1 MLIPETYQTALFL
14 MILSAVFWGSW
25 ANTQKLAGPKW
36 RFELFYIDYALGVFL
51 SAILF
56 CFTIGSINQADITFT
71 DSLIGISF
79 RKVAIAV
86 LAGVIFN
93 VANVLLVAAIS
104 LAGLS
109 VAFPVG
115 IGLATVIGV
124 VWSYFLNPQG
134 NATMIWAGL
143 AFLVFGIVVNAR
155 AYRMMAIVRKS
166 QEVTLDPNAPEAPPK
181 RVRKTGKTKIVSSKG
196 ITLSVICGLLMGCFY
211 PLIEMSREGELG
223 ISPYAIVMFFG
234 AGVAFSSMLLVPF
247 IMNFPVEGEPLGITA
262 YLKGRIGSHGLGL
275 AGGAIWM
282 AGLTANILASSVP
295 KSQNVGP
302 AISYALGQGATLVSA
317 LWGILVWKEFANT
330 GARVQMQLVL
340 MFVVFVVALALIS
353 LAPVYS

>member
-1 MLIPETYQTALFL
+1 
-14 MILSAVFWGSW
+14 
-25 ANTQKLAGPKW
+25 
-36 RFELFYIDYALGVFL
+36 
-51 SAILF
+51 
-56 CFTIGSINQADITFT
+56 
-71 DSLIGISF
+71 
-79 RKVAIAV
+79 
-86 LAGVIFN
+86 
-93 VANVLLVAAIS
+93 
-104 LAGLS
+104 
-109 VAFPVG
+109 
-115 IGLATVIGV
+115 
-124 VWSYFLNPQG
+124 
-134 NATMIWAGL
+134 
-143 AFLVFGIVVNAR
+143 
-155 AYRMMAIVRKS
+155 
-166 QEVTLDPNAPEAPPK
+166 
-181 RVRKTGKTKIVSSKG
+181 
-196 ITLSVICGLLMGCFY
+196 MGCFY

-330 GARVQMQLVL
+330 CARVQMQLVL